1 MIYLDNAATTF
12 PKPLNVQRAVSEAI
26 RKYGANP
33 GRGGHD
39 LSLKTSTQVYDSRK
53 KAADFFGASSPD
65 KIVFTQ
71 NCTMS
76 LNYVIKGILKPGD
89 HVIVSDMEHNAVMR
103 PIFTMSE
110 KRIISYSVAKTFP
123 GDFEK
128 TVVSF
133 KSCIRPETKAIICM
147 HASNVFGTILPIAE
161 IGKLAHENGLLF
173 VVDAAQSAGVLPIK
187 IDDMNIDFLCLP
199 CHKGLYGPMGT
210 GMIVFGQNAPLPET
224 VIEGGTGSD
233 SINYNQPDFLPDR
246 FESGTINVPGI
257 IGVGSGIDF
266 INKKGI
272 GRIHSYEMNIIKM
285 LYREMKKRSDV
296 LLYTDEPEEEY
307 TVPLLSFNFKGLS
320 SESAAE
326 KLNGFGICTRAGL
339 HCAPAAHKKFGTLEI
354 GTVRVC
360 PSVFTSY
367 NDAIFL
373 LNCIEKIAKGKQ
385 I

>member
-12 PKPLNVQRAVSEAI
+12 PKPSNVQKAVSEAI
-26 RKYGANP
+26 RRYGANP

-39 LSLKTSTQVYDSRK
+39 LSLKTSVQVYSSRK
-53 KAADFFGASSPD
+53 KTADFFGATSPD

-103 PIFTMSE
+103 PIFSMDE
-110 KRIISYSVAKTFP
+110 KGIISYSIARTFP
-123 GDFEK
+123 GDFDK
-128 TVVSF
+128 TILSF
-133 KSCIRPETKAIICM
+133 KSCIRPATKAIICM
-147 HASNVFGTILPIAE
+147 HASNVFGTVLPIAE

-187 IDDMNIDFLCLP
+187 IDNMNIDFLCLP

-210 GMIVFGQNAPLPET
+210 GTIVFGKNAPLPET
-224 VIEGGTGSD
+224 IIEGGTGSD
-233 SINYNQPDFLPDR
+233 SINYNQPSFLPDR

-266 INKKGI
+266 INRKGI
-272 GRIHSYEMNIIKM
+272 DRIHSYEMNMIKM
-285 LYREMKKRSDV
+285 LYKGMKKRSDI
-296 LLYTDEPEEEY
+296 LLYTEEPKDEF
-307 TVPLLSFNFKGLS
+307 TVPLLSFNFTGLS
-320 SESAAE
+320 SEAAAE
-326 KLNGFGICTRAGL
+326 KLNTFGICTRAGL
-339 HCAPAAHKKFGTLEI
+339 HCAPAAHKKFGTLDI

-367 NDAIFL
+367 NDVIFL

>member
-12 PKPLNVQRAVSEAI
+12 PKPVNVQRAVSEAI
-26 RKYGANP
+26 KKYGANP

-39 LSLKTSTQVYDSRK
+39 LSLKTSTVVYDSRK
-53 KAADFFGASSPD
+53 KAADFFGAASPD

-103 PIFTMSE
+103 PIVSMSE
-110 KRIISYSVAKTFP
+110 KGIISYSVAKTFP
-123 GDFEK
+123 GDFDK
-128 TVVSF
+128 TVLAF
-133 KSCIRPETKAIICM
+133 KSCMRSETKAIICM
-147 HASNVFGTILPIAE
+147 HASNVFGTVLPIAQ
-161 IGKLAHENGLLF
+161 IGKLAHENDLLF

-187 IDDMNIDFLCLP
+187 IDNMDIDYLCLP

-210 GMIVFGQNAPLPET
+210 GMIVFGQNAPLPAT
-224 VIEGGTGSD
+224 IIEGGTGSD

-272 GRIHSYEMNIIKM
+272 RRIHSYEMSIIKM
-285 LYREMKKRSDV
+285 LYNEMRKRENI
-296 LLYTDEPEEEY
+296 LFYADEPAEGY
-307 TVPLLSFNFKGLS
+307 AVPLLSFNIKGLS

-326 KLNGFGICTRAGL
+326 KLNSFGICTRAGL
-339 HCAPAAHKKFGTLEI
+339 HCAPAAHKKFGTLET

-360 PSVFTSY
+360 PSVFTST
-367 NDAIFL
+367 NDAFFL

>member
-12 PKPLNVQRAVSEAI
+12 PKPVNVQKSVSESI

-39 LSLKTSTQVYDSRK
+39 LSLKTSAQVYNSRK

-65 KIVFTQ
+65 KIIFTQ

-103 PIFTMSE
+103 PIFSMSE
-110 KRIISYSVAKTFP
+110 KGIISFSVAKTFP
-123 GDFEK
+123 GEFEK
-128 TVVSF
+128 TVLGF
-133 KSCIRPETKAIICM
+133 KRCIRPETKAIICM
-147 HASNVFGTILPIAE
+147 HASNVFGTILPIAQ

-187 IDDMNIDFLCLP
+187 MEDMNIDFLCLP
-199 CHKGLYGPMGT
+199 CHKALYGPMGT
-210 GMIVFGQNAPLPET
+210 GMIVFGQSAPLPET

-266 INKKGI
+266 INKNGI

-285 LYREMKKRSDV
+285 LYKEMKKRDYI
-296 LLYTDEPEEEY
+296 LLYTDEPEDKY
-307 TVPLLSFNFKGLS
+307 AVPLISFNFRGLS
-320 SESAAE
+320 SETAAE
-326 KLNGFGICTRAGL
+326 RLNAFGVCTRAGL
-339 HCAPAAHKKFGTLEI
+339 HCAPAAHKKFGTLDI

-360 PSVFTSY
+360 PSVFTSH
-367 NDAIFL
+367 NDVIFL